1 MVALQTSDPDRSSRT
16 TRPNLQVIEGGDAPK
31 PTWSSTH
38 PAVRARM
45 GQLHAVQRLPTPA
58 SSSLRG
64 SGGLVDAAPPVD
76 ERVVPGGT
84 HRFVYLRRRAV
95 AALLLLALLWAVVAA
110 AGDVFGGSSN
120 EAGASQ
126 ALTTRVVVP
135 GDTWWSLAN
144 ELDRPG
150 DIRDTVASL
159 VELNDGEQLLVGQ
172 RVVLPA
178 G

>member
-1 MVALQTSDPDRSSRT
+1 MQ
-16 TRPNLQVIEGGDAPK
+16 EFGDF
-31 PTWSSTH
+31 W
-38 PAVRARM
+38 
-45 GQLHAVQRLPTPA
+45 GQADSV
-58 SSSLRG
+58 G
-64 SGGLVDAAPPVD
+64 
-76 ERVVPGGT
+76 
-84 HRFVYLRRRAV
+84 RAV
-95 AALLLLALLWAVVAA
+95 AALLLLALLWAVVAV